1 VDAPE
6 SAVPPCGP
14 GCDDD
19 DAGEQECQPDE
30 EVPEGTAVGG
40 PRSASTSAGIALMDR
55 RRVRALLALGP
66 NVFGETA
73 GPMAGV
79 RSPMED
85 ATESILAETGA
96 PTDAPVETLDVA
108 AAGPPAPLRQ
118 TLELLPDL
126 DDDVVLVQYNDRAPS
141 TSIRSSTTAG
151 TPTKRSNR
159 RTRP

>member
-1 VDAPE
+1 
-6 SAVPPCGP
+6 
-14 GCDDD
+14 
-19 DAGEQECQPDE
+19 
-30 EVPEGTAVGG
+30 
-40 PRSASTSAGIALMDR
+40 
-55 RRVRALLALGP
+55 LLALGP

-126 DDDVVLVQYNDRAPS
+126 DDDVVLVQYNDRAPQHLYPKLDDRGYAYE
-141 TSIRSSTTAG
+141 TVEQADATVTVVWREQ
-151 TPTKRSNR
+151 
-159 RTRP
+159 